1 VPFLLGINRF
11 LIAWFGRLK
20 KEKSGTAAV
29 FGLLII
35 FINRLDFFAR
45 FLDPAS

>member
-1 VPFLLGINRF
+1 MEIYQF

-20 KEKSGTAAV
+20 KEKLGNEAV
-29 FGLLII
+29 LGLLII